1 MKRKGISQTTIARY
15 MAAFIEIKAALDANP
30 KANTTPIA
38 REFKIGAHP
47 ITFLKKLGVIEHAK
61 GGHKKWVGNN
71 PNVAMVIQ
79 IAEAVHNYHAELRS
93 RKSKG
98 EMFTKTKKRPQIAP
112 IAVEKESHNAWKES
126 FSKQIAEKTDMLI
139 QEQPF
144 DQSLVSEFIQH
155 DEKIQVKHGEIESSK
170 PKPRTFEVKI
180 FGIRLFTINY

>member
-112 IAVEKESHNAWKES
+112 IVVEKSSHDKWMRLVDE
-126 FSKQIAEKTDMLI
+126 QIAEKSDVLI

-144 DQSLVSEFIQH
+144 DQSLVSEFINH
-155 DEKIQVKHGEIESSK
+155 DEKPKVEHGELTSSK